1 MPGIAKNGVRENLGY
16 VESIAEV
23 QSSADVSL
31 RAKQAKA
38 KQVRLEREAAKRRT
52 AAENPDRDTV
62 AYIEKHFAFFK
73 PLYPLLEHE
82 RFKGKACVEFR
93 ELYIEKYG
101 KATDKEGCEARRPH
115 FNEQFALW
123 FAHNYGKYTKECQD
137 KAHGDAF
144 AIYNEEIARGVSLGS
159 FQDTYEHAQLAYL
172 KCRDSKLPPK
182 FSVAHYVRVFHQM
195 DGDTF
200 ANILRTG
207 ENASRNMVEGA
218 KIVYKERK
226 VEIDAISRNNPFPR
240 ASAQPRQEEVG
251 PNGETSATH
260 DLVKEAHKSG
270 GKGQTVVAGTWVLRQ
285 PSAES

>member
-1 MPGIAKNGVRENLGY
+1 MPGIAKNVVRENLGY
-16 VESIAEV
+16 VESIAKV

-38 KQVRLEREAAKRRT
+38 KQARLEREATERRT
-52 AAENPDRDTV
+52 AAENPDRDAV
-62 AYIEKHFAFFK
+62 AYIEKHSAFFK
-73 PLYPLLEHE
+73 PLYPLVEHE

-101 KATDKEGCEARRPH
+101 KATDKEAREARRPH
-115 FNEQFALW
+115 FKEQFELW
-123 FAHNYGKYTKECQD
+123 FARNYGKYTKECQD

-182 FSVAHYVRVFHQM
+182 FSVAHYVRAFHQM

-226 VEIDAISRNNPFPR
+226 AEIDAISRNNPFPR
-240 ASAQPRQEEVG
+240 ASAQP
-251 PNGETSATH
+251 
-260 DLVKEAHKSG
+260 
-270 GKGQTVVAGTWVLRQ
+270 
-285 PSAES
+285 SAEP